1 MKDSHYEIIKLL
13 VQRELDEIENDVD
26 ESDESYVKNLKEIL
40 EEIK

>member
-26 ESDESYVKNLKEIL
+26 ESDESYVKI
-40 EEIK
+40 